1 MRHQKL
7 MIQIAIGFVNNGS
20 DANEK
25 LRTFQREN
33 PQRKII
39 SVSCAPAEPAGF
51 FMTITYEINI
61 KI

>member
-1 MRHQKL
+1 MNL
-7 MIQIAIGFVNNGS
+7 IQVAIGFVLNGG

-39 SVSCAPAEPAGF
+39 GVSCTPAEPHGF
-51 FMTITYEINI
+51 LMTITYEV
-61 KI
+61 KV